1 MFNYERMP
9 LLSSTTSVEVQVL
22 LCSTVAHP
30 CGTVSQSFWLKNSL
44 IPPGEEFPTEVVGD

>member
-30 CGTVSQSFWLKNSL
+30 CGTVSQAFWLKNSL